1 MMFFV
6 IVAYDI
12 WPAAVLVLG
21 IIVVI
26 LTVLQFLIYA
36 VHLLTA
42 HITRGFL
49 HAVDTAHAVMST
61 AAEHV

>member
-1 MMFFV
+1 MIFFV
-6 IVAYDI
+6 IAAYDI
-12 WPAAVLVLG
+12 CPEAVLVLG

-26 LTVLQFLIYA
+26 LMLLQFLVYA

-49 HAVDTAHAVMST
+49 HAVDTAHAVVST